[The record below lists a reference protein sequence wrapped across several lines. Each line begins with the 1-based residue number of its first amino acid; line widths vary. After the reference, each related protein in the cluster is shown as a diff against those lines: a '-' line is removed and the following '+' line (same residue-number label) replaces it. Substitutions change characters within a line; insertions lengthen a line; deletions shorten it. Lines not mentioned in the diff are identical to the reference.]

1 MMPSPSARKKLNEDE
16 IEFISRERPYVL
28 FVMQTQMLYDIAS
41 MLEET
46 IERLMNI
53 ERLLAKPRGYIYS
66 INRVVDRLTVIDFT
80 KEYPRSP
87 LFAITLFNDGP
98 NDVYVS
104 INEYQ
109 KVTPLKPKD
118 SISVDMRCPVIEVLY
133 LDVDEGK
140 KTSIRGFGTY

>member
-41 MLEET
+41 MMEET
-46 IERLMNI
+46 IERLINI

-66 INRVVDRLTVIDFT
+66 INRVVDHLTIIDFT

-109 KVTPLKPKD
+109 KVTLLKPGD
-118 SISVDMRCPVIEVLY
+118 SISVDMRYPVIEVLY

-140 KTSIRGFGTY
+140 KASIRGFGTY